1 MTARGYRRRRYLVH
15 KIQKKYVVITTFL
28 LIIYTA
34 LIALFLFIPPAL
46 KLVSDV
52 SLVEKEEAATRF
64 LLMAEHL
71 WPAIILSIVIM
82 AFVSIFITHRLAGPL
97 YRFEAMAQ
105 RIIAGDL
112 SAGIHLRGKDDMAR
126 FADLFNQ
133 AIDNINGALVEMR
146 DAEREMAKALTRMRS
161 DPAVKG
167 MKSLHEDIE
176 VLVMERAK
184 IATVLERFD
193 RSGRV

>member
-1 MTARGYRRRRYLVH
+1 MTAKGYRRRRYLVH
-15 KIQKKYVVITTFL
+15 KIQKKYVIITTFL

-34 LIALFLFIPPAL
+34 LISLFLFVPPAL

-52 SLVEKEEAATRF
+52 SLIEKEEAATRF

-71 WPAIILSIVIM
+71 WPAIILSILIM
-82 AFVSIFITHRLAGPL
+82 AVISIFITHRLAGPL
-97 YRFEAMAQ
+97 YRFESTAQ
-105 RIIAGDL
+105 RIIEGDL
-112 SAGIHLRGKDDMAR
+112 STGIHLRGRDDMAH

-133 AIDNINGALVEMR
+133 AIDNINGALAEMR
-146 DAEREMAKALTRMRS
+146 DAEREMAKALTHMRS

-167 MKSLHEDIE
+167 MKSLSGSIDL
-176 VLVMERAK
+176 LVTERAK

-193 RSGRV
+193 ISGRV